1 MYCRDI
7 CRRRGCDDEETTLTD
22 EETRDVGVLVEVVM
36 NGWTFDEHQLDWVRE
51 REAADELDACRC
63 MEEHC
68 QCG

>member
-36 NGWTFDEHQLDWVRE
+36 NGWTFDEHQLDWEKEKRLMNLTHVV
-51 REAADELDACRC
+51 AWKSTVSADN
-63 MEEHC
+63 
-68 QCG
+68 